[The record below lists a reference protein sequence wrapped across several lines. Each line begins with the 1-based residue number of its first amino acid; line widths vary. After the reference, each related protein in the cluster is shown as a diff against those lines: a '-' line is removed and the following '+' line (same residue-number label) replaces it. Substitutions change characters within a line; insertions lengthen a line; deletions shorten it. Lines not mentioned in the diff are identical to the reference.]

1 MVIKFVSMSQ
11 NKYKTQDKKS
21 VITVNE
27 PALAYGLQ
35 SSNLFSAVLGNDA
48 RQLNVMG
55 NANPG
60 DYEMLKIT
68 RNGLPKRGLMALVK
82 KISLTL
88 QEFANIMHISERTLQ
103 RYDDDTIIKTEYTE
117 KAIELARLYTRGE
130 EVFGS
135 LDKFKT
141 WMRTPL
147 HLFKGETPV
156 SLLDTSIGF
165 DIIFKELGRI
175 EYGIFA

>member
-1 MVIKFVSMSQ
+1 MSE
-11 NKYKTQDKKS
+11 KKIHEFES
-21 VITVNE
+21 EGPLNILSEPMIT
-27 PALAYGLQ
+27 YGLPKN
-35 SSNLFSAVLGNDA
+35 NLFSSLFSSSAGQFNLLNDF
-48 RQLNVMG
+48 
-55 NANPG
+55 
-60 DYEMLKIT
+60 DILKT
-68 RNGLPKRGLMALVK
+68 SRNGLPKHLLMSLAK

-103 RYDDDTIIKTEYTE
+103 RYEDDTIIKTEYTE

-141 WMRTPL
+141 WMKTPL
-147 HLFKGETPV
+147 YVFKGECPV

-165 DIIFKELGRI
+165 DMIFKELGRI

>member
-1 MVIKFVSMSQ
+1 MSEK
-11 NKYKTQDKKS
+11 KYKIS
-21 VITVNE
+21 PARANELSE
-27 PALAYGLQ
+27 PALAYQLPV
-35 SSNLFSAVLGNDA
+35 NLYDSLFGYKKGQINLLSDFDILKTS
-48 RQLNVMG
+48 RQ
-55 NANPG
+55 
-60 DYEMLKIT
+60 
-68 RNGLPKRGLMALVK
+68 GLPKHSLMALAK

-103 RYDDDTIIKTEYTE
+103 RYEDSTIIKTEYAE

-141 WMRTPL
+141 WMKTPL
-147 HLFKGETPV
+147 HVFKGEAPV

-165 DIIFKELGRI
+165 DMVFKELGRI

>member
-1 MVIKFVSMSQ
+1 MSGK
-11 NKYKTQDKKS
+11 KYQHIET
-21 VITVNE
+21 INELNE
-27 PALAYGLQ
+27 PMAIYNTMPA
-35 SSNLFSAVLGNDA
+35 SNLFAVVLGTTA
-48 RQLNVMG
+48 RQFMG
-55 NANPG
+55 NSF
-60 DYEMLKIT
+60 DMLTIS
-68 RNGLPKRGLMALVK
+68 RNGLPKSGLMALAK

-103 RYDDDTIIKTEYTE
+103 RYEDDTIIKTEYTE

-130 EVFGS
+130 EVFGT

-141 WMRTPL
+141 WMKTPL
-147 HLFKGETPV
+147 YVFKGETPV

-165 DIIFKELGRI
+165 DMIFKELGRI

>member
-1 MVIKFVSMSQ
+1 MSEK
-11 NKYKTQDKKS
+11 KYK
-21 VITVNE
+21 ITSTKANELNE
-27 PALAYGLQ
+27 PALAYQLPV
-35 SSNLFSAVLGNDA
+35 NLYDSLFGYKKGQINLLSDFDILKTS
-48 RQLNVMG
+48 RQ
-55 NANPG
+55 
-60 DYEMLKIT
+60 
-68 RNGLPKRGLMALVK
+68 GLPKHSLMALAK

-103 RYDDDTIIKTEYTE
+103 RYEDNTIIKTEYAE

-141 WMRTPL
+141 WMKTPL
-147 HLFKGETPV
+147 HVFKGEAPV

-165 DIIFKELGRI
+165 DMVFKELGRI

>member
-1 MVIKFVSMSQ
+1 MSG
-11 NKYKTQDKKS
+11 KKHQH
-21 VITVNE
+21 IETINELNE
-27 PALAYGLQ
+27 PMAIYNTMPA
-35 SSNLFSAVLGNDA
+35 SNLFAVVLGTTA
-48 RQLNVMG
+48 RQFMG
-55 NANPG
+55 NSF
-60 DYEMLKIT
+60 DMLTIS
-68 RNGLPKRGLMALVK
+68 RNGLPKSGLMALAK

-103 RYDDDTIIKTEYTE
+103 RYEDDTIIKTEYTE

-130 EVFGS
+130 EVFGT

-141 WMRTPL
+141 WMKTPL
-147 HLFKGETPV
+147 YVFKGETPV

-165 DIIFKELGRI
+165 DMIFKELGRI

>member
-1 MVIKFVSMSQ
+1 MKKCTDVESSVSQ
-11 NKYKTQDKKS
+11 
-21 VITVNE
+21 VNE
-27 PALAYGLQ
+27 PAIAYQLPG
-35 SSNLFSAVLGNDA
+35 NLFDSLFG
-48 RQLNVMG
+48 RRGHLNLISDFDIL
-55 NANPG
+55 NSS
-60 DYEMLKIT
+60 
-68 RNGLPKRGLMALVK
+68 RNGLPKHSLMALAK

-141 WMRTPL
+141 WMKTPL
-147 HLFKGETPV
+147 HVFKGDCPV

-165 DIIFKELGRI
+165 DMIFKELGRI
-175 EYGIFA
+175 EHGIFA